1 MKPSLLSTLILF
13 GLLMLNINDVKAQ
26 SIFDKAA
33 QNNDPGVINYTEYRI
48 ASSNGYAY
56 LLDGYPVQSILKV
69 VYMMNAKDNRVDEFV
84 KKAFKRIGIEAVN
97 LLDLKCIE
105 CTTSEKMKAY
115 LKEKGFDCLLQIT
128 LDTDKRTA
136 NFLTTNYYQLY
147 GSMISSYSVFG
158 TVNSVNAVLEWYN
171 FEKDETPFLKSWMYK
186 ESSQGLGNRMYKIID
201 GSITSQILRIAD
213 KGLIIIKQEK
223 KK

>member
-1 MKPSLLSTLILF
+1 
-13 GLLMLNINDVKAQ
+13 
-26 SIFDKAA
+26 
-33 QNNDPGVINYTEYRI
+33 
-48 ASSNGYAY
+48 
-56 LLDGYPVQSILKV
+56 
-69 VYMMNAKDNRVDEFV
+69 MMNGKDNRVDEFV

-105 CTTSEKMKAY
+105 CTTGEKMKAY